1 MAQVTEFQIREAVAV
16 KAYADP
22 AFRTALKSD
31 AKAAIEGLIKTS
43 LPAKVTVKIVEDSDT
58 VAHFV
63 IPPAASD
70 ELSEEQL
77 SAVAGGLMDPLI
89 NIGDQNL
96 CLGGGGLVNTKMEI
110 NL

>member
-1 MAQVTEFQIREAVAV
+1 MAEVTEFQIREAVAV

-31 AKAAIEGLIKTS
+31 AKAAIEGMLKTS
-43 LPAKVTVKIVEDSDT
+43 LPANVTVKIVEDSDT

-63 IPPAASD
+63 IPPASSD

-77 SAVAGGLMDPLI
+77 SAVAGGLMDPFI